1 MARGIPIMSP
11 TTFDEITAALRA
23 AWEAMPGQVERW
35 HQVEP
40 DADDSASAGRTPE
53 GPSLD
58 GLRVLVRAEHL
69 VNFRLWHVE
78 DEARR
83 TDVDDAAIARCKRRI
98 DGLNQTRNDLI
109 ERVDA
114 CLVDLL
120 EPSLPATAAR
130 HNTETVGNALDLDP
144 DFVRFIPKGAVK
156 SDRELWDIMTETII
170 SRPFLG
176 VAQDFVSF
184 RSFFELLLSFRIVG
198 IPVRM
203 IFKSQGSVSL
213 FDLLLCGPSVYS

>member
-1 MARGIPIMSP
+1 MSP

-130 HNTETVGNALDLDP
+130 HNTETVGNALDRLSILALKAFHMDEQARRDDASEEHRRSCRGRLEVLMDQRVHLARAVAELLADYAAGAKRPLVYRQFKMYNDP
-144 DFVRFIPKGAVK
+144 SLNPQLYGRKA
-156 SDRELWDIMTETII
+156 DRE
-170 SRPFLG
+170 
-176 VAQDFVSF
+176 
-184 RSFFELLLSFRIVG
+184 
-198 IPVRM
+198 
-203 IFKSQGSVSL
+203 
-213 FDLLLCGPSVYS
+213 